1 MDEGSATV
9 PVVCDTVGSSSP
21 GEAAEVAATAAEGAG
36 CSEADVA
43 KAAGLAAGAAVESG
57 GGSAEEA
64 VTAVIECSLAYGA
77 TEDCATEAAAAF
89 MAQGSQ
95 RAALSAPT
103 CIEVAETVE
112 PRLEADPPASG
123 TTCTPRSSTPD
134 VTIATDA
141 PPPSLSVAPPRASP
155 LPPRASPA
163 SPASPITPSS
173 PSSPWTPASP
183 TSPGS
188 PWSPAVETSTSRARI
203 AQAVSL
209 DKVLVLQQRIEEA
222 ERVMTCMMETTA
234 EPAAGTLTMLED
246 MATEASAALSA
257 VTKKSIQ
264 QVRHLKRPPQSVVR
278 SLELVYMVFEFANG
292 TLDVVDRTEVDWKDC
307 YKMVANKGFVAA
319 ILDLDLAQCCV
330 RRTPDWRPGVE
341 LLIAK
346 LRSQPRYLSDSS
358 IATVVNAIAQSPKVA
373 GVKLTIS
380 ASTPASA
387 PASASAAA
395 TTTITSARSTRNSPK
410 SLSAP
415 GAAVDT
421 GCAAETVV
429 GADKTV
435 SAETAEGAA
444 ASSPSQVV
452 ASLRSTVITEV
463 TAETAAGQP
472 GKTGAA
478 AGSRARRRW
487 KKAVGLTRAMVRF
500 KSSGASRAQR
510 RGNEDNGNG
519 NGGDNAGGGG
529 NGVGGGGG
537 GGGGGDGADGA
548 RNPPLST
555 LKDKSLNLSPIDT
568 KKAARPPVAIPRRR
582 SMSSPKVSEVEL
594 EPLTMQAV
602 ARASPPCAMLLRW
615 VVIQLRWAELL
626 LHVGEPFLV
635 VALGRWVDKA
645 EVTLAQMKAEKED
658 RSRTHARS
666 TSGGANSMGLSQKIS
681 SKHLC
686 GEGGGIG
693 SGGSGA
699 DTTGAQETGVED
711 GGGRGGDV
719 DAAT

>member
-1 MDEGSATV
+1 M
-9 PVVCDTVGSSSP
+9 PVMCDTAGSSSP
-21 GEAAEVAATAAEGAG
+21 GEAAEVAAAAADRAG
-36 CSEADVA
+36 CSDADVA

-57 GGSAEEA
+57 GGSAEDA

-89 MAQGSQ
+89 MTQ
-95 RAALSAPT
+95 RAARSAPGAA
-103 CIEVAETVE
+103 VAETVE
-112 PRLEADPPASG
+112 PLEADPPASG
-123 TTCTPRSSTPD
+123 TTCTPD
-134 VTIATDA
+134 VTIATNA
-141 PPPSLSVAPPRASP
+141 PPPCLSAAHPRASS

-163 SPASPITPSS
+163 SPSSPVTPSS

-188 PWSPAVETSTSRARI
+188 PWSPALETSTPRARI

-222 ERVMTCMMETTA
+222 ERVMTGMMETTA

-246 MATEASAALSA
+246 MATEASAALRS

-292 TLDVVDRTEVDWKDC
+292 TLDVDRTEVDWKDC

-330 RRTPDWRPGVE
+330 RRTPDWRSGVE

-346 LRSQPRYLSDSS
+346 LRSQPRYLSDGS
-358 IATVVNAIAQSPKVA
+358 IATVVNAIARSPKVA
-373 GVKLTIS
+373 SVKSTSS
-380 ASTPASA
+380 ASTSASTSAPAAASAAASASA
-387 PASASAAA
+387 PAA
-395 TTTITSARSTRNSPK
+395 TTITSARSTSNSPI
-410 SLSAP
+410 SLPAP
-415 GAAVDT
+415 GAAVET
-421 GCAAETVV
+421 GGVAETVV

-435 SAETAEGAA
+435 SAETAEGAD

-452 ASLRSTVITEV
+452 ASLRPTVIGEV
-463 TAETAAGQP
+463 AAETADGQL

-478 AGSRARRRW
+478 AGTRARRRW

-510 RGNEDNGNG
+510 RGDEDNGNG
-519 NGGDNAGGGG
+519 NGGDNDGGGG
-529 NGVGGGGG
+529 NGVGGD
-537 GGGGGDGADGA
+537 GGGDGADRAA
-548 RNPPLST
+548 RNPPLSS
-555 LKDKSLNLSPIDT
+555 LKDKSLNLSPVDT

-582 SMSSPKVSEVEL
+582 SMSSPKVSEVEH

-645 EVTLAQMKAEKED
+645 EATLAQMKAEKED

-666 TSGGANSMGLSQKIS
+666 MSGDPNSMGPLSQNAS

-686 GEGGGIG
+686 GEGGGGGSG

-699 DTTGAQETGVED
+699 DTGGNMTGAQETGVED
-711 GGGRGGDV
+711 GGGRRGDV